1 MNKSKLDN
9 LTEKFFD
16 LVMEIVELN
25 FKNIPFKKASQINIK
40 KVHKYLKE
48 VEKEIKWI
56 QI

>member
-25 FKNIPFKKASQINIK
+25 LKNIPFKKASQINIK

-48 VEKEIKWI
+48 VEKEIK
-56 QI
+56 